1 MGTFGGSEDHTA
13 IMSSEPNKIK
23 MWRFAPTSLVET
35 VDFPADIKFV
45 ICVSGAKAEKTKG
58 SMSDYNDAA
67 LLAAYAALCYCVFL
81 RKQANDNSSAQNLF
95 LPEVALCNP
104 TAPNLAEVVRHAK
117 AHTHGGKNLRL
128 YISDA
133 IASVEVGNLK
143 SSLEAGGGTGTI
155 TGTGTGIGT
164 GTLIDAELISSIANH
179 LQVEHVV
186 TRFEQFYDESE
197 VLVSS
202 AIRAFQTA
210 DEQSLGRII
219 DASHEATVAKLKN
232 TIPETE
238 WLPREARRLN
248 AIAASAFGAGYGGS
262 CYAVVREGEAEQF
275 MERWKQSYDRE
286 FPEPGAGNENENE
299 NNRLP
304 RVFFVMSPCCGALKL

>member
-1 MGTFGGSEDHTA
+1 M
-13 IMSSEPNKIK
+13 
-23 MWRFAPTSLVET
+23 
-35 VDFPADIKFV
+35 
-45 ICVSGAKAEKTKG
+45 
-58 SMSDYNDAA
+58 
-67 LLAAYAALCYCVFL
+67 
-81 RKQANDNSSAQNLF
+81 
-95 LPEVALCNP
+95 
-104 TAPNLAEVVRHAK
+104 
-117 AHTHGGKNLRL
+117 
-128 YISDA
+128 
-133 IASVEVGNLK
+133 
-143 SSLEAGGGTGTI
+143 
-155 TGTGTGIGT
+155 
-164 GTLIDAELISSIANH
+164 
-179 LQVEHVV
+179 
-186 TRFEQFYDESE
+186 
-197 VLVSS
+197 SS